1 MSKYMVT
8 ADEVKNALEID
19 SFRNLS
25 KDKIM
30 EFVSLIPNMDK
41 DVAMAII
48 EQFPSYAEM
57 ASNMVA
63 ELNGMCDKALQENGE
78 SQKETISAYKMV
90 LSDLAELLKKDD
102 ISPEERTIITDKMIL
117 VADKVAAKDSENKV
131 HLENI
136 VKYRG
141 SIIGGA
147 LLLGAV
153 ILGVNIK
160 GTKLPTLKK

>member
-48 EQFPSYAEM
+48 EQFPSCAEM

-90 LSDLAELLKKDD
+90 LSDLGELLKKDD

-117 VADKVAAKDSENKV
+117 
-131 HLENI
+131 LQ
-136 VKYRG
+136 
-141 SIIGGA
+141 
-147 LLLGAV
+147 
-153 ILGVNIK
+153 IK
-160 GTKLPTLKK
+160 